1 MKKSVLVLALALGFS
16 ISNLNASN
24 EILNSNVNEV
34 TLKTSEISPLCKAV
48 AIGDTDEVNK
58 LIKAGADVN
67 AKSNGMLPIH
77 YAAKYNRVNMIK
89 VLITAGSKIHEPCD
103 LGYTALKHAERTNAD
118 DAALFLKRFKDKTV

>member
-77 YAAKYNRVNMIK
+77 YAAKYNRVDVIK
-89 VLITAGSKIHEPCD
+89 ILITAGS
-103 LGYTALKHAERTNAD
+103 
-118 DAALFLKRFKDKTV
+118 